1 MGPVSASQTDRL
13 SPPCRLPALTG
24 ASPRCW
30 DERVTERDPFGRL
43 PGENTLAGLG
53 VPSGDAD
60 AESPEPVVSA
70 GEPVTTARPAARE
83 GRPAAPRDDA
93 ERVVAQLQRG
103 APPGVAIDP
112 QAVRT
117 IGRAVKTVFFIAVLG
132 FIGTIGLVVFSAGTS
147 VKERFD
153 ELPSPSQA
161 IQDVG
166 RGLEDAREDGA
177 GGGAGAVPRGVN
189 GRSLLARRNLE
200 AALRRGA
207 TSGLGR
213 LKSMSIRP
221 ERSDAQLLTQGGRLR
236 SVQLRYDGELRKLSL
251 SGAGFAQ
258 LNTIAFAKLD
268 PAAPSRLARSAAGRL
283 KRPVSQVGYVV
294 PIVFGEEVSW
304 SVFML
309 DGRSFL
315 GDARGR
321 VRSRIG

>member
-1 MGPVSASQTDRL
+1 MEPVSASGTDRL
-13 SPPCRLPALTG
+13 SPSVRLPALTG

-53 VPSGDAD
+53 VPSGDID
-60 AESPEPVVSA
+60 VESPEPAVSA
-70 GEPVTTARPAARE
+70 TEPVTTARPAASEHRS
-83 GRPAAPRDDA
+83 APRDEA
-93 ERVVAQLQRG
+93 ERVLAQLRG
-103 APPGVAIDP
+103 TPPGVAIDP

-132 FIGTIGLVVFSAGTS
+132 FIGTIGLIVFSAGTS

-161 IQDVG
+161 LQDVG
-166 RGLEDAREDGA
+166 RSLEDAREESG
-177 GGGAGAVPRGVN
+177 GGGAGAVPRGLS

-200 AALRRGA
+200 PALRRLA

-221 ERSDAQLLTQGGRLR
+221 ERIDAQLLTKGGRLR
-236 SVQLRYDGELRKLSL
+236 SVQLRHDGELVRLSL

-258 LNTIAFAKLD
+258 LTTIAFARLD
-268 PAAPSRLARSAAGRL
+268 PGAPSRLARSAAGRL

-294 PIVFGEEVSW
+294 PIVLGEEVSW
-304 SVFML
+304 SVFMQ

-321 VRSRIG
+321 VTRRIG